1 MVLSFFGL
9 TPQYR
14 NLLFTQIHDLVFH
27 GGGGFQHS
35 SVYNM
40 PIWLRRFHIQK
51 INEHNKEENERME
64 KAKKGSPLDKNNKI
78 HGPNINPSST
88 YNFKK

>member
-14 NLLFTQIHDLVFH
+14 NHLFTQIHDLVFH

-40 PIWLRRFHIQK
+40 PIWLRRFHIAK
-51 INEHNKEENERME
+51 ISEHNKAENEKIE
-64 KAKKGSPLDKNNKI
+64 QAQKKQNVPSKGVQ
-78 HGPNINPSST
+78 GPNIKPSST